1 MSKNISAGVLNAIEN
16 SPGGISNLELL
27 GSLELCDQN
36 TLKTSLSRLNKAG
49 KIMRL
54 KRGLHSSNPLRDPFV
69 AGQELFGG
77 YLGFTNALYLH
88 KIITEMPFRI
98 TVVTSTA
105 SSTKA
110 IGSYE
115 FKTVALHEKA
125 VGFVRLGDYVVSTR
139 AKTLFDCVYQQR
151 YSIEEKKLIQ
161 AFKEADLKEA
171 EWKEYETYVKKFI
184 NEKKAGRFRDIET
197 KIRG

>member
-1 MSKNISAGVLNAIEN
+1 MSKSISARVLDAIEK

-27 GSLELCDQN
+27 GSLGLCDPG
-36 TLKTSLSRLNKAG
+36 TLKTTLSRLNKAG
-49 KIMRL
+49 RIIRL
-54 KRGLHSSNPLRDPFV
+54 KRGLYSSNPLRDAFA

-77 YLGFTNALYLH
+77 YLGFTDALYLH

-98 TVVTSTA
+98 TVVTSSA

-115 FKTVALHEKA
+115 FKAVALHGKA
-125 VGFVRLGDYVVSTR
+125 VGFERLGVYVVSTR

-161 AFKEADLKEA
+161 AFKEADLKKA
-171 EWKEYETYVKKFI
+171 EWKEYETYVRKFI
-184 NEKKAGRFRDIET
+184 NKKKAGRFRDIER